1 MELNHHDLT
10 LKYETCQLYNNITKD
25 SIFITDAE
33 RKFLKLLL
41 EQQLVSEAAIK
52 EETSWNTIP
61 ASISRLRNK
70 LENLNINTKI
80 VNINKVGYRLD

>member
-10 LKYETCQLYNNITKD
+10 LKYETCQLYNNITND

-41 EQQLVSEAAIK
+41 EHQLVSETAIK
-52 EETSWNTIP
+52 AETSWNSIP

-70 LENLNINTKI
+70 FERLNINTKI